1 MVTEDAFPLLAAFL
15 SLNINLSY
23 IKSIEL
29 SQLESIALSQIVL
42 LFLYP
47 FVHKMV
53 KEIDRSEQQIL
64 EGDLARNDEKNEG
77 TIVKYFDTAPGPST
91 KNSVKIKKNKY
102 QLA

>member
-42 LFLYP
+42 LFMYP
-47 FVHKMV
+47 FVNKMV

-64 EGDLARNDEKNEG
+64 EGDLVKKFKG
-77 TIVKYFDTAPGPST
+77 TD
-91 KNSVKIKKNKY
+91 
-102 QLA
+102 

>member
-42 LFLYP
+42 LFL
-47 FVHKMV
+47 VNKMV
-53 KEIDRSEQQIL
+53 KEIDQSEQQIL
-64 EGDLARNDEKNEG
+64 EGDLNEG
-77 TIVKYFDTAPGPST
+77 TIVKCFDTALGPNT
-91 KNSVKIKKNKY
+91 KKSVKIEKTRFGLRIK
-102 QLA
+102 

>member
-15 SLNINLSY
+15 LLNINLSY

-42 LFLYP
+42 LFL
-47 FVHKMV
+47 VNKMV
-53 KEIDRSEQQIL
+53 KEIDQSEQQIL

-77 TIVKYFDTAPGPST
+77 TIVKCFDTALGPNT
-91 KNSVKIKKNKY
+91 KKSVKIEKTRFGLRIK
-102 QLA
+102 

>member
-1 MVTEDAFPLLAAFL
+1 MVTEDAFPLLAAFI

-29 SQLESIALSQIVL
+29 SQLKPIALFQIVL
-42 LFLYP
+42 LFL
-47 FVHKMV
+47 VNKMV

-91 KNSVKIKKNKY
+91 KKSVKIEKTRFSLRVK
-102 QLA
+102 